1 MGDITIY
8 GVTIKLCFSKCT
20 MSDEHP
26 TEFVGLKIYDIYDL
40 YKKDM
45 GKGELY
51 DKLADYIMA
60 ETAKTIVDE
69 NNVVKCV
76 CWLEYTN
83 NHGDMEYTDI
93 DIEVYWDGRNETIE
107 ALRESINEQIENIK
121 NTDPINDPLIKTII
135 LKGQLKLAMLV
146 EQFNPL
152 GARERIESLK
162 IINKEKNFKEDL
174 CGICTERKPNAL
186 FCSCGHISICSTC
199 RKSLNN
205 KNKCITC
212 KEISMSVRIIE

>member
-1 MGDITIY
+1 
-8 GVTIKLCFSKCT
+8 
-20 MSDEHP
+20 
-26 TEFVGLKIYDIYDL
+26 
-40 YKKDM
+40 M

-93 DIEVYWDGRNETIE
+93 DIEVYWDGRNETID
-107 ALRESINEQIENIK
+107 ALRESINEQIEKIK

-152 GARERIESLK
+152 EARERIESLK
-162 IINKEKNFKEDL
+162 IINKEKIFKEDL

-186 FCSCGHISICSTC
+186 FCSCGHISICKEC
-199 RKSLNN
+199 RKIFN
-205 KNKCITC
+205 
-212 KEISMSVRIIE
+212 

>member
-1 MGDITIY
+1 MY

-45 GKGELY
+45 GKGELH
-51 DKLADYIMA
+51 DKLADHIMT
-60 ETAKTIVDE
+60 ETVITIVSE

-83 NHGDMEYTDI
+83 NNGDIEHTDI
-93 DIEVYWDGRNETIE
+93 DIEVYWDGMDETIE

-121 NTDPINDPLIKTII
+121 NTDPINDSIIKR
-135 LKGQLKLAMLV
+135 LYQKGELKLVMLV

-174 CGICTERKPNAL
+174 CGICMERKPNAL
-186 FCSCGHISICSTC
+186 FCSCEHISICSTC

-205 KNKCITC
+205 KNKCITYE
-212 KEISMSVRIIE
+212 EISMNVRIIE